1 MWQGCE
7 NNYSDAWVSTQGIS
21 DYSRWTCQ
29 FKMWVYS
36 CDFIPFS
43 LANEFNFNLHSGL
56 GVIIY
61 FGFVF
66 ITHVMKL
73 YLLQTG
79 SVTEFLWVS
88 VWVNYSVGNEINKK
102 IPAFLPQIGIQV
114 RFLKWKR
121 LSEQTGLQT
130 HHSYWHILLW
140 CVFNFF
146 GLQGNPFYRK
156 EKRKDKSVTADPSL
170 VVCILIYGKMNIW
183 WCEVSVQGW
192 VTSGRQIDAR
202 GHTA

>member
-1 MWQGCE
+1 
-7 NNYSDAWVSTQGIS
+7 
-21 DYSRWTCQ
+21 
-29 FKMWVYS
+29 
-36 CDFIPFS
+36 
-43 LANEFNFNLHSGL
+43 
-56 GVIIY
+56 
-61 FGFVF
+61 
-66 ITHVMKL
+66 MKL

-146 GLQGNPFYRK
+146 GLQGNPKKTTRLGWPESRRLHSYLWQN
-156 EKRKDKSVTADPSL
+156 EYLMVWSL
-170 VVCILIYGKMNIW
+170 CSRMGNQWETNWCTWPHSLMWSIQSILFFISLFVWLNLTKNPLVW
-183 WCEVSVQGW
+183 
-192 VTSGRQIDAR
+192 D
-202 GHTA
+202 